1 MITEYTN
8 YTKQNVPENIKAA
21 GLNFSSLDI
30 SEEARGY
37 LDIDTD
43 MCNQVKD
50 ELKDFLEAEVN
61 TTIPVCVLSH
71 MFDQKR
77 SKFLVQLK
85 AEASIRDLNRKYYIF
100 TYEDQ
105 KELYDEFDSIKNVEV
120 HYIPL
125 DNPVY
130 LTLSGKRQYILE
142 YCKDNNHDNAF
153 FIEDD
158 CFDFILPVGA
168 LGAEGSFRNKR
179 YVMSFNFLFS
189 FWSHLIRKYDLT
201 YSGGANNMEW
211 CFRDLRSNPFIKK
224 NGQTIQAVHINV
236 KACYENNIQFD
247 HDAGW
252 DDYDMILQQCVYSK
266 GTQLIIFSY
275 NTPSLKS
282 GVSAMSSSS
291 DALEKRCFKNST
303 ALINKW
309 GKSFVKEDTKKGLF
323 NAKINW
329 NTIRNSY
336 KINYD
341 LREVIGKSYEEAS
354 SMIKEAKAKI
364 DAASIIKE
372 KPDEW

>member
-1 MITEYTN
+1 MTNYTN
-8 YTKQNVPENIKAA
+8 YTKQYVPENIKAA
-21 GLNFSSLDI
+21 GLNFSSLDV
-30 SEEARGY
+30 SEEVKGY

-50 ELKDFLEAEVN
+50 ELRDFLNADIN
-61 TTIPVCVLSH
+61 ISIPVCILSH
-71 MFDQKR
+71 MFDSKR

-85 AEASIRDLNRKYYIF
+85 SEASLRDLNRKYFIF
-100 TYEDQ
+100 TYDDQ
-105 KELYDEFDSIKNVEV
+105 KELYSEFETIKNVEV
-120 HYIPL
+120 IYIEL
-125 DNPVY
+125 DNPIY
-130 LTLSGKRQYILE
+130 LTLSGKRQFILE
-142 YCKDNNHDNAF
+142 YCQKNNHDNAF

-189 FWSHLIRKYDLT
+189 FWSHLITKYSLT

-211 CFRDLRSNPFIKK
+211 AFRDLRSNPFIKK
-224 NGQTIQAVHINV
+224 NGQTIQAVHINTSFCV
-236 KACYENNIQFD
+236 ENNIKFD

-252 DDYDMILQQCVYSK
+252 DDYDMILQQCVYGR

-282 GVSAMSSSS
+282 GVSAMSSSA

-309 GKSFVKEDTKKGLF
+309 GKSLVKEDTKKGLF

-336 KINYD
+336 KINYN
-341 LREVIGKSYEEAS
+341 LKEVIGKSYEEAS
-354 SMIKEAKAKI
+354 IMIKEASKI
-364 DAASIIKE
+364 KSLCDDTT
-372 KPDEW
+372 DEW

>member
-1 MITEYTN
+1 MRYTN
-8 YTKQNVPENIKAA
+8 YTKQQVPENIKAA

-30 SEEARGY
+30 NEEVRGY
-37 LDIDTD
+37 LEIDTD
-43 MCNQVKD
+43 MCSQVKN
-50 ELKDFLEAEVN
+50 ELRDFLSIKAN
-61 TTIPVCVLSH
+61 TEFPVCVLSH
-71 MFDQKR
+71 MFDTRR

-85 AEASIRDLNRKYYIF
+85 AEAALRDLNRKYFIF
-100 TYEDQ
+100 TYADQ
-105 KELYDEFDSIKNVEV
+105 KELYQEFESIKNVEV
-120 HYIPL
+120 IYIEL
-125 DNPVY
+125 DNHVY

-142 YCKDNNHDNAF
+142 FCQNHGYDDAF

-189 FWSHLIRKYDLT
+189 FWSFLIKKYNLK
-201 YSGGANNMEW
+201 YSGGANNMEFA
-211 CFRDLRSNPFIKK
+211 FRDLDSNPFIKK
-224 NGQTIQAVHINV
+224 NGQTIQAIHINTLNC
-236 KACYENNIQFD
+236 KENGINFD
-247 HDAGW
+247 HNAGW
-252 DDYDMILQQCVYSK
+252 DDYDMILQQCVY
-266 GTQLIIFSY
+266 GTGTDLIIFSY

-354 SMIKEAKAKI
+354 SMIKEAKVKI
-364 DAASIIKE
+364 ASVSMIKE
-372 KPDEW
+372 TADEW